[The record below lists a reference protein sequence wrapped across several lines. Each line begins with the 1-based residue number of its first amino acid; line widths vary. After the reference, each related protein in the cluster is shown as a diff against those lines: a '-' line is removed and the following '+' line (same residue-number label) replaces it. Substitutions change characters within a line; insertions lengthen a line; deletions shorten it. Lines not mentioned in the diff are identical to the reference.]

1 MTPTRQFDDDDNVQ
15 IVFSCCCHFQK
26 KKIDLYL
33 SIWKEITTTLKII
46 QPQKNIYG
54 EKIGNKFF
62 FGEVSVFFFISVI
75 STRPSH
81 IKYTFTFWN
90 KVFQWQCC
98 GCQNVKTFRQ
108 KMHSVKSMSVL
119 DFLLIKNKKTTRL
132 SENRHTHWWHEMF
145 SMAIK
150 DIHAR
155 MIKTNKTR

>member
-1 MTPTRQFDDDDNVQ
+1 MFWYCFNPYSAASCYIFIIYSISIPSCPQFEFHQQDLFNFPFPSNKFCWWFVL
-15 IVFSCCCHFQK
+15 IFRFPWIIIFPRH
-26 KKIDLYL
+26 LYL

-54 EKIGNKFF
+54 EKSAINFFLGKFP
-62 FGEVSVFFFISVI
+62 FFFISVI

-108 KMHSVKSMSVL
+108 KHFVQINVR
-119 DFLLIKNKKTTRL
+119 FG
-132 SENRHTHWWHEMF
+132 F
-145 SMAIK
+145 YY
-150 DIHAR
+150 
-155 MIKTNKTR
+155 